1 VVAPSLLEGPG
12 GSPNNG
18 DTVSGLPES
27 WLPGSVKSSAG
38 GVGPRAAPFL
48 FLHPKEGSAVSKSF
62 TFTSLPVIA
71 FLVYRFSSKS

>member
-1 VVAPSLLEGPG
+1 MAVPSSLAGPG
-12 GSPNNG
+12 GSPNNE
-18 DTVSGLPES
+18 DTVSGLSES
-27 WLPGSVKSSAG
+27 GLSGSVKSSAG